1 MDIILILFFIFIA
14 IELFE
19 SNWQKAE
26 TLYGLLSNNLMV
38 FNKSLFLYF
47 LLNTGFIYSI
57 FLTVYLHNYN
67 FLMLSI
73 VGIKFFDIALK
84 LSLMQKL
91 NQGAYFEEI
100 MPNVRITPILRYFNA
115 VAYPIIFLFASDY
128 FQY

>member
-1 MDIILILFFIFIA
+1 MNIILILFFIFIV

-38 FNKSLFLYF
+38 FNKSIFIYL

-73 VGIKFFDIALK
+73 VGIKFFDIAFK

-91 NQGAYFEEI
+91 NQGTYFEEI
-100 MPNVRITPILRYFNA
+100 IPNIKITPMLRYFNV
-115 VAYPIIFLFASDY
+115 VAYPMTFLFASKY
-128 FQY
+128 F